1 MKIRIDDIPETGL
14 QVDFSREVDALAQAL
29 ESIPLSPDV
38 VVDPHVQGR
47 LQIVISGKE
56 ISLDGTIGASMQL
69 RCARCLAH
77 FAVEKEVQLGLV
89 LRVGSPT
96 AQINDLSDPAEADVI
111 FIEGPELDLGQIVLQ
126 EILLDVPMKPLC
138 REDCPGLCP
147 RCGALKG
154 SAECTCAEG
163 SEVDPRWEAL
173 ARLKKSGKS

>member
-14 QVDFSREVDALAQAL
+14 QVDLSREADTLGQAL

-38 VVDPHVQGR
+38 VVDPHVQGQ
-47 LQIVISGKE
+47 LQLANSGKE
-56 ISLDGTIGASMQL
+56 ISLDGTIWASMQL

-77 FAVEKEVQLGLV
+77 FEVEKEVQLSLV
-89 LRVGSPT
+89 LRVGSPM
-96 AQINDLSDPAEADVI
+96 AQFTDVPDPAEADAI
-111 FIEGPELDLGQIVLQ
+111 FVEGPELDLGQIILQ
-126 EILLDVPMKPLC
+126 ELLLEVPMKPLC

-163 SEVDPRWEAL
+163 SKIDPRWEAL
-173 ARLKKSGKS
+173 ARLKKGGKS